1 MTREVV
7 RRNTEDPRQRTTHGM
22 YYWKSH
28 WLRSQSDTTYRS
40 SFSFIISPFWLSNL
54 AQVKGNWDDH
64 PTQINQEA
72 MKGATVKEILA
83 YLMPLS
89 LSTVYQ
95 GPTQLIKRMV
105 LNKNN
110 TRTGQTMDPARSLQL
125 ITQLD
130 NNIEALLVRIY
141 STWSTF
147 QA

>member
-1 MTREVV
+1 
-7 RRNTEDPRQRTTHGM
+7 
-22 YYWKSH
+22 
-28 WLRSQSDTTYRS
+28 
-40 SFSFIISPFWLSNL
+40 
-54 AQVKGNWDDH
+54 
-64 PTQINQEA
+64 